1 MAGDRIRAGLVAFF
15 AGDALGVPW
24 EGEPPS
30 AIDAARLAD
39 LPERDGFPRGATSDD
54 SDQTLLVARELVR
67 TGGEPDGEQFLA
79 ALARA
84 LGAMRGAG
92 PTTQAAVERW
102 RSSGTTAAPAGE
114 GATNG
119 AAMRALPI
127 GWATAPGDAD
137 RRRALVELFTR
148 TTHGDPRA
156 LAAAAAIAAMGSY
169 AAAGAPMFS
178 VFAAG
183 LEEAGAVLDDARG
196 PLTKAAVGTWP
207 APAGG
212 VPLDSIPTAAAV
224 VSVLCGG
231 TDPSPGR
238 VMRQAVALGGDTDTV
253 AALAGGVAAT
263 RTGGLDD
270 VDWLRS
276 VAMPVADGE
285 IAELADGLA
294 ALRGSRS

>member
-1 MAGDRIRAGLVAFF
+1 VAPDSIRAGLLAFF

-30 AIDAARLAD
+30 RIARDRLGE
-39 LPERDGFPRGATSDD
+39 LPERDGFPRGSTSDD

-67 TGGEPDGEQFLA
+67 SGGDPDPERFLRS
-79 ALARA
+79 LADA
-84 LGAMRGAG
+84 IATMRGAG
-92 PTTQAAVERW
+92 PTTKAAVERW
-102 RSSGTTAAPAGE
+102 RSSGTVSAGEE

-127 GWATAPGDAD
+127 GWATAPAEAE
-137 RRRALVELFTR
+137 RRRSLVELFTR

-156 LAAAAAIAAMGSY
+156 LAAASAVAAMGSY
-169 AAAGAPMFS
+169 AVARAPMFS

-183 LEEAGAVLDDARG
+183 LEEAAAVVGDAREV
-196 PLTKAAVGTWP
+196 LTKAAVGGWE

-212 VPLDSIPTAAAV
+212 VPFDSLPTVAAV

-231 TDPSPGR
+231 GNASPGDT
-238 VMRQAVALGGDTDTV
+238 MRAAVALGGDTDTV

-263 RTGGLDD
+263 RTGSLDG
-270 VDWLRS
+270 VDWLS
-276 VAMPVADGE
+276 EVDAPADDDE
-285 IAELADGLA
+285 VAELADELA
-294 ALRGSRS
+294 KLRD

>member
-1 MAGDRIRAGLVAFF
+1 MAEDRIRAGLLAFC

-24 EGEPPS
+24 EGAPP
-30 AIDAARLAD
+30 ARVDADRLDD

-54 SDQTLLVARELVR
+54 TDQTLLVARELVR
-67 TGGEPDGEQFLA
+67 SGGDPDPARFLS
-79 ALARA
+79 ALSEA
-84 LGAMRGAG
+84 LPAMRGAG
-92 PTTQAAVERW
+92 PTTTAAVERW
-102 RSSGTTAAPAGE
+102 RSTGSAVAPRGE

-127 GWATAPGDAD
+127 GWATAPAD
-137 RRRALVELFTR
+137 VERRRSLAERFTR

-156 LAAAAAIAAMGSY
+156 LAAAAAVAAMASY

-183 LEEAGAVLDDARG
+183 LEEAGTVVGDARP

-207 APAGG
+207 APADG
-212 VPLDSIPTAAAV
+212 VPLDAVTTVAAV

-231 TDPSPGR
+231 TEPSPGEA
-238 VMRQAVALGGDTDTV
+238 MRSAVALGGDTDTV

-263 RTGGLDD
+263 RTGGLDG
-270 VDWLRS
+270 VDWLDR
-276 VAMPVADGE
+276 VAMPVDEPAV
-285 IAELADGLA
+285 AELAGGLA
-294 ALRGSRS
+294 ALRR